1 MAKSYPQHLP
11 PPSPPFPPW
20 QRSYFL
26 SSAISAHPF
35 PEGGGSSHPLLTSLQ
50 CPPSPQ
56 GAGAEIAS
64 VQDVEGIRGQERLQE
79 GPPMMHEVGG
89 GAEAERGWHRAG
101 EEDGVWGRLGK
112 RQSEVEGILAW
123 E

>member
-1 MAKSYPQHLP
+1 
-11 PPSPPFPPW
+11 
-20 QRSYFL
+20 
-26 SSAISAHPF
+26 
-35 PEGGGSSHPLLTSLQ
+35 
-50 CPPSPQ
+50 
-56 GAGAEIAS
+56 
-64 VQDVEGIRGQERLQE
+64 
-79 GPPMMHEVGG
+79 MMHEVGG